1 MSLKNKIIT
10 GVLATTLATTTP
22 LATAQIE
29 PPNMSNNNAPVPD
42 GGEPRSAVPMK
53 QTAHCAKSGLTQDI
67 NTQLE
72 SPVSKSLNIP
82 ELHKY
87 ATGKGVTIAVID
99 SGITPNPRLKNLKG
113 GGDYV
118 MGEDGLSDCDHHGT
132 LIAGIIAAQPSPND
146 SFVGMAPDATLIS
159 IRQTSGAYG
168 PANEEDKE
176 KGTST
181 LSTLASGIV
190 HAVNMGA
197 DIINMSVTSCYPAET
212 IVDTSDLKA
221 AINYAYQRGVV
232 LVTAAGNVNG
242 QTCTPNPAYDPA
254 HGKDL
259 RNWQGATTISM
270 PSYYTPA
277 LISVGGTTPTMEP
290 FLTTMA
296 GPWVDIA
303 APATGIISL
312 DPDGNGTLANASPND
327 KGELIKLTGTSFS
340 SAYITG
346 LVALMLE
353 KDPSLTPKEVEE
365 RLKAAS
371 RPGPDSLTNILGS
384 GAIDALGVLTTAG
397 YATEQGNHNQEAE
410 PKEEPIS
417 PHAKA
422 IIATGIITG
431 LAIILF
437 AALGTSTLTNNL
449 NPNRNRTRT
458 TK

>member
-1 MSLKNKIIT
+1 MRLKNKLLTGLIT
-10 GVLATTLATTTP
+10 TLLATTTP
-22 LATAQIE
+22 IATAQIQ
-29 PPNMSNNNAPVPD
+29 PPNMSDVHTPIPD
-42 GGEPRSAVPMK
+42 GGEPRPAVPMK
-53 QTAHCAKSGLTQDI
+53 QTAQCAKSGITKDI

-72 SPVSKSLNIP
+72 SPVSKALNIP

-87 ATGKGVTIAVID
+87 ATGKGVTVAVID
-99 SGITPNPRLKNLKG
+99 SGVTPNPRLKNLKG

-146 SFVGMAPDATLIS
+146 SFVGMAPDATIIS

-168 PANEEDKE
+168 PARDEDKE

-197 DIINMSVTSCYPAET
+197 DVINMSVTSCYPADT

-242 QTCTPNPAYDPA
+242 QTCTPNPGYDPA

-259 RNWQGATTISM
+259 RNWEGATTISM

-312 DPDGNGTLANASPND
+312 DPNGQGTLVNASPNQN
-327 KGELIKLTGTSFS
+327 GELIKLTGTSFS

-371 RPGPDSLTNILGS
+371 RPGPDSLTNIFGA
-384 GAIDALGVLTTAG
+384 GAIDALGVLTTTG
-397 YATEQGNHNQEAE
+397 YATEQGQHSQEAE
-410 PKEEPIS
+410 PKKDTIIPHITAIIS
-417 PHAKA
+417 TG
-422 IIATGIITG
+422 IIATLSLIL
-431 LAIILF
+431 LAG
-437 AALGTSTLTNNL
+437 LGTTQITNQI
-449 NPNRNRTRT
+449 NPQNKTSR
-458 TK
+458 KQK

>member
-29 PPNMSNNNAPVPD
+29 PPNMSDNNTPVPD
-42 GGEPRSAVPMK
+42 GGEPRPAVPMK
-53 QTAHCAKSGLTQDI
+53 QTTHCANSGLTKDI

-72 SPVSKSLNIP
+72 SPVSKALNIP

-118 MGEDGLSDCDHHGT
+118 MGEDGLEDCDHHGT

-159 IRQTSGAYG
+159 IRQTSGAFS
-168 PANEEDKE
+168 PAKEEDKD

-232 LVTAAGNVNG
+232 LVTAAGNVNS

-259 RNWQGATTISM
+259 RNWKGATTLSM

-296 GPWVDIA
+296 GPWVDVA

-327 KGELIKLTGTSFS
+327 KGELVKLTGTSFS

-346 LVALMLE
+346 LIALMLE

-371 RPGPDSLTNILGS
+371 RPGPDSLVNIFGS
-384 GAIDALGVLTTAG
+384 GAIDALGVLTTTG
-397 YATEQGNHNQEAE
+397 YATEQGKSSQEAE
-410 PKEEPIS
+410 PRKDRIS
-417 PHAKA
+417 PHIHA
-422 IIATGIITG
+422 IITAGIISA
-431 LAIILF
+431 LAITLF
-437 AALGTSTLTNNL
+437 AALGTTTLVNNI
-449 NPNRNRTRT
+449 NPTRTRK

>member
-1 MSLKNKIIT
+1 MRLKNTLIT
-10 GVLATTLATTTP
+10 GLVAAILTATAP
-22 LATAQIE
+22 QATAQIE
-29 PPNMSNNNAPVPD
+29 PPNMSDTHTPTPD
-42 GGEPRSAVPMK
+42 GGEPRPAVPMK
-53 QTAHCAKSGLTQDI
+53 QTAHCAKSGLTKDI
-67 NTQLE
+67 DTQLE
-72 SPVSKSLNIP
+72 SPVSKALNIP

-87 ATGKGVTIAVID
+87 ATGKGVTVAVID
-99 SGITPNPRLKNLKG
+99 SGVTPNPRLKNLKA

-146 SFVGMAPDATLIS
+146 SFVGMAPDATIIS

-168 PANEEDKE
+168 PARKEDQE

-197 DIINMSVTSCYPAET
+197 DVINMSVTSCYPADT

-242 QTCTPNPAYDPA
+242 QTCTPNPGYDPA

-259 RNWQGATTISM
+259 RNWKGATTVSM

-312 DPDGNGTLANASPND
+312 DPEGDGTIINASPNND
-327 KGELIKLTGTSFS
+327 GELIKLTGTSFS
-340 SAYITG
+340 SAYVSG

-353 KDPSLTPKEVEE
+353 KDPSLTPKQVEE

-397 YATEQGNHNQEAE
+397 YATEHGDNSQEAE
-410 PKEEPIS
+410 PKKEITGPHVVAIIS
-417 PHAKA
+417 TG
-422 IIATGIITG
+422 IIAT
-431 LAIILF
+431 LSLILF
-437 AALGTSTLTNNL
+437 AGFSANNITNQINA
-449 NPNRNRTRT
+449 NKKKTRT
-458 TK
+458 QK

>member
-29 PPNMSNNNAPVPD
+29 PPNMSDNNTPVPD
-42 GGEPRSAVPMK
+42 GGEPRPAVPMK
-53 QTAHCAKSGLTQDI
+53 QTAHCASSGLTKDI

-72 SPVSKSLNIP
+72 SPVSKALNIP

-118 MGEDGLSDCDHHGT
+118 MGEDGLEDCDHHGT

-159 IRQTSGAYG
+159 IRQTSGAFS
-168 PANEEDKE
+168 PAKEEDKD

-259 RNWQGATTISM
+259 RNWKGATTLSM

-296 GPWVDIA
+296 GPWVDVA

-327 KGELIKLTGTSFS
+327 KGELVKLTGTSFS

-346 LVALMLE
+346 LIALMLE

-371 RPGPDSLTNILGS
+371 RPGPDSLVNIFGS
-384 GAIDALGVLTTAG
+384 GAIDSLGVLTTTG
-397 YATEQGNHNQEAE
+397 YATEQGKSSQEAE
-410 PKEEPIS
+410 PRKDRIS
-417 PHAKA
+417 PHIHA
-422 IIATGIITG
+422 IIAAGIISA
-431 LAIILF
+431 LAITLF
-437 AALGTSTLTNNL
+437 AALGTTTLVNNI
-449 NPNRNRTRT
+449 NPTRTRK

>member
-1 MSLKNKIIT
+1 MRLKNKLLTGLIT
-10 GVLATTLATTTP
+10 TLLATTTP
-22 LATAQIE
+22 LATAQIQ
-29 PPNMSNNNAPVPD
+29 PPNMSDNNTPVPD
-42 GGEPRSAVPMK
+42 GGEPRPAVPMK
-53 QTAHCAKSGLTQDI
+53 QTAHCANSGLTKDI

-72 SPVSKSLNIP
+72 SPVSKALNIP

-118 MGEDGLSDCDHHGT
+118 MGEDGLEDCDHHGT

-146 SFVGMAPDATLIS
+146 SFIGMAPDATLIS
-159 IRQTSGAYG
+159 IRQTSGAFS
-168 PANEEDKE
+168 PAREEDKD

-259 RNWQGATTISM
+259 RNWKGATTLSM

-296 GPWVDIA
+296 GPWVDVA

-327 KGELIKLTGTSFS
+327 KGELVKLTGTSFS

-346 LVALMLE
+346 LIALMLE

-371 RPGPDSLTNILGS
+371 RPGPDSLINIFGS
-384 GAIDALGVLTTAG
+384 GAIDALGVLTTTG
-397 YATEQGNHNQEAE
+397 YATEQGKSSQEAE
-410 PKEEPIS
+410 PRKDRIS
-417 PHAKA
+417 PHIHA
-422 IIATGIITG
+422 IIAAGIISA
-431 LAIILF
+431 LAITLF
-437 AALGTSTLTNNL
+437 AALGTTTLVNNI
-449 NPNRNRTRT
+449 NPTRTRK

>member
-1 MSLKNKIIT
+1 
-10 GVLATTLATTTP
+10 
-22 LATAQIE
+22 
-29 PPNMSNNNAPVPD
+29 
-42 GGEPRSAVPMK
+42 
-53 QTAHCAKSGLTQDI
+53 
-67 NTQLE
+67 
-72 SPVSKSLNIP
+72 
-82 ELHKY
+82 
-87 ATGKGVTIAVID
+87 
-99 SGITPNPRLKNLKG
+99 
-113 GGDYV
+113 
-118 MGEDGLSDCDHHGT
+118 
-132 LIAGIIAAQPSPND
+132 
-146 SFVGMAPDATLIS
+146 
-159 IRQTSGAYG
+159 
-168 PANEEDKE
+168 
-176 KGTST
+176 
-181 LSTLASGIV
+181 
-190 HAVNMGA
+190 
-197 DIINMSVTSCYPAET
+197 
-212 IVDTSDLKA
+212 
-221 AINYAYQRGVV
+221 
-232 LVTAAGNVNG
+232 
-242 QTCTPNPAYDPA
+242 
-254 HGKDL
+254 
-259 RNWQGATTISM
+259 M

-296 GPWVDIA
+296 GPWIDIA

-371 RPGPDSLTNILGS
+371 RPGPDSLTNIFGS
-384 GAIDALGVLTTAG
+384 GAIDAIGVLTTAG
-397 YATEQGNHNQEAE
+397 YATEQGNHNQEAD